1 MNSIQYE
8 LEKIIIDIQEFRLNL
23 PGTTEIKNMDLKK
36 ELDIKTNAAAAELST
51 ALKELKAYLKEEK

>member
-8 LEKIIIDIQEFRLNL
+8 LEKIIIDIQEFRINL

-36 ELDIKTNAAAAELST
+36 ELYIKTNAAAAELST